1 MRIVAEARFTAQTV
15 LDGVPAGNTFLKVYV
30 VRDLNYTDEDE
41 TWENIGYVGE
51 N

>member
-1 MRIVAEARFTAQTV
+1 MFKAQCPIKLKQTV

-30 VRDLNYTDEDE
+30 VQDLNYTDEDE
-41 TWENIGYVGE
+41 TWKNIGYVGE